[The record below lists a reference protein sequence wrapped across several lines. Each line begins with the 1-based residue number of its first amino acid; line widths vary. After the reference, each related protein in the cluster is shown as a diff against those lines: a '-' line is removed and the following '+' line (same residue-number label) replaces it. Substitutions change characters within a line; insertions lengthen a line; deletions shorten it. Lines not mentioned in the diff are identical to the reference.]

1 MWTQKAKNQRLEK
14 QSSSNRINEQV
25 VGRGGWS
32 QRSSWRE
39 QAVTQTMLAL
49 STGPGLPREQGA
61 QPASKRHMQRL
72 RWILFSTGVVPPLQT
87 SSTSALGELLNCQ
100 FCATNHYPPTGRCS
114 SVAPSGVG
122 TPPHNGLG
130 LLDGLL
136 WVFIKLPN
144 LILLSTKRT
153 IQQVLNVMW
162 FPWIPL
168 QESSYFLSPCSQA
181 PFQRQKKGI

>member
-1 MWTQKAKNQRLEK
+1 MWTRKAKNQRLEK
-14 QSSSNRINEQV
+14 QSSSGRINEQV
-25 VGRGGWS
+25 VGRGEWS

-39 QAVTQTMLAL
+39 QAVTQTMLAV
-49 STGPGLPREQGA
+49 STGPGLA
-61 QPASKRHMQRL
+61 QPTGKRHMQKL
-72 RWILFSTGVVPPLQT
+72 RWILFSKSFVPPFQT
-87 SSTSALGELLNCQ
+87 SSTSALGKLSNCQ
-100 FCATNHYPPTGRCS
+100 FCVTNHYPPTGGCS

-144 LILLSTKRT
+144 LILLSTRRT
-153 IQQVLNVMW
+153 IQQVLNFMW